1 MTAPAAS
8 RLAGGGAWSLDESLR
23 IGETSDAFRERGG
36 ATGYEHGVTDEGDPW
51 TVFHEAR
58 NGMPVAHV
66 ARDGCTYVLIWRDR
80 PPMRASDLSR
90 LARAIR
96 GS

>member
-1 MTAPAAS
+1 MTAPAAN
-8 RLAGGGAWSLDESLR
+8 RLAGGGAWSLDDSLR
-23 IGETSDAFRERGG
+23 IGEISDALRERGS

-51 TVFHEAR
+51 TVFYEVR

-66 ARDGCTYVLIWRDR
+66 ARDGLTYVLIWRDR
-80 PPMRASDLSR
+80 PPVRASDLRS
-90 LARAIR
+90 LARVIR